1 MTRVHRPALRGIVFA
16 AAMSVAATVFA
27 QGLITAVPPAAF
39 RPPTTEK
46 AAVAT
51 MLLPQAT
58 PALRITLP
66 EPTAVERATLRDRNA
81 PPGGQRNKATE
92 QKGLAVAFPRNIPA
106 GSQVVALSSL
116 HWQALADGGRA
127 ARLAVVS
134 PGAAALRVALAM
146 PTSASGVVLRFSGNG
161 LNAQTFGPVAA
172 TDVAADVVRFGAFW
186 SPVLDG
192 DTATIELHVPSGARI
207 PDVSLT
213 LSRISHRSSRRRRSP
228 SSTPRPCRTSA
239 RRGRATSMSPA

>member
-16 AAMSVAATVFA
+16 AAMSVAATVFS

-66 EPTAVERATLRDRNA
+66 EPTAVERATLRARNA
-81 PPGGQRNKATE
+81 SPGGQRNKATE

-116 HWQALADGGRA
+116 HWQALADGAAPRGLPWCPRVPQRCVSRLRCRRA
-127 ARLAVVS
+127 RPAS
-134 PGAAALRVALAM
+134 CCDSAAM
-146 PTSASGVVLRFSGNG
+146 G
-161 LNAQTFGPVAA
+161 
-172 TDVAADVVRFGAFW
+172 
-186 SPVLDG
+186 
-192 DTATIELHVPSGARI
+192 
-207 PDVSLT
+207 
-213 LSRISHRSSRRRRSP
+213 
-228 SSTPRPCRTSA
+228 
-239 RRGRATSMSPA
+239 